1 MNSPSVRFRWSVL
14 PALLAMSALTAHA
27 AADPKHEDNDKK
39 EDAATKSLASLHLSD
54 EMRVTQGSASIGG
67 KKTPYQAEA
76 GVMVVYLHDPQDDDP
91 PQPAE
96 GEKPPPQPPEVGMSY
111 VAYFKGDK
119 PDRTRPITFLF
130 NGGPGSSS
138 VWLHMG
144 AFGPKRVRTTNDSHS
159 PAAPYRVVDNEYSL
173 LDVSDLVFIDAPG
186 TGFGHLRGADKDKAF
201 WGVDPDAH
209 TFANFIVEFLSRH
222 GRWNSPK
229 YLFGESYGTTR
240 AAVLAYQLQND
251 KSLDLNGVI
260 FLSQILCFDNS
271 ADAPQFNPSVDQP
284 YVLALPTYAATAWYH
299 KKLPNQ
305 PPELAPLLREVE
317 QFAIGEYAAALMAG
331 PRLPAEQQHAI
342 AVRLHNYTGLP
353 VDYIERA
360 SLRINVGEFNKTLLG
375 DELTAGRLDTRFSGP
390 TLDPMSK
397 EAEYDPQAV
406 GDLVGVRLGVQ
417 RLRAQHAAV
426 RRSQD
431 LQGRHSGVADVG
443 LPASAAGL
451 AVQDSG
457 RDQRD
462 AGPRERDE
470 AEPESQ
476 GADERRLLRSGDAV
490 LCGGLRVAA
499 AADSAL
505 APEQHRDALLSVR
518 AHGVRARRRHES
530 AARQRR
536 GVYRE
541 ERRWW
546 RLARSVAWFEPALR
560 PYSLA

>member
-1 MNSPSVRFRWSVL
+1 VL
-14 PALLAMSALTAHA
+14 PALLAMSAVTVHA
-27 AADPKHEDNDKK
+27 AADPKHEENDKK
-39 EDAATKSLASLHLSD
+39 EDAAAKSLSPLHLSD
-54 EMRVTQGSASIGG
+54 EVRVTQGSASIGG

-76 GVMVVYLHDPQDDDP
+76 GVMVVYLRDPIDDDP

-130 NGGPGSSS
+130 NGGPGSST

-159 PAAPYRVVDNEYSL
+159 PAAPYRIVDNEYSL

-186 TGFGHLRGADKDKAF
+186 TGFGHLRGEDKDKAF

-284 YVLALPTYAATAWYH
+284 YVLALPTFAATAWYH

-305 PPELAPLLREVE
+305 PAELQPLLREVE
-317 QFAIGEYAAALMAG
+317 QFAVGEYAAALMAG
-331 PRLPAEQQHAI
+331 PRLPAEQQHAV
-342 AVRLHNYTGLP
+342 AVKLHNYTGLP
-353 VDYIERA
+353 VDYLERA

-375 DELTAGRLDTRFSGP
+375 DEITAGRLDTRFSGP

-397 EAEYDPQAV
+397 EAEYDPQASAISSAYV
-406 GDLVGVRLGVQ
+406 SAFNDYVRNTLQFGDRKTYKEGILAWQTWDYLHQPPGAPFKIPGATNVMPDLAIAMKQNPNLKVQ
-417 RLRAQHAAV
+417 MNAGYFDLATPYFAAV
-426 RRSQD
+426 YELQQLPIPRS
-431 LQGRHSGVADVG
+431 LQNNIEMHFYESGHMVYAHEDDMKA
-443 LPASAAGL
+443 LH
-451 AVQDSG
+451 DN
-457 RDQRD
+457 
-462 AGPRERDE
+462 
-470 AEPESQ
+470 
-476 GADERRLLRSGDAV
+476 
-490 LCGGLRVAA
+490 VAA
-499 AADSAL
+499 FI
-505 APEQHRDALLSVR
+505 EKN
-518 AHGVRARRRHES
+518 GK
-530 AARQRR
+530 
-536 GVYRE
+536 GGGG
-541 ERRWW
+541 
-546 RLARSVAWFEPALR
+546 
-560 PYSLA
+560 

>member
-1 MNSPSVRFRWSVL
+1 VKSPAVRLRCSL
-14 PALLAMSALTAHA
+14 LAALLALSAASTLHA
-27 AADPKHEDNDKK
+27 AADPKHEEGDEK
-39 EDAATKSLASLHLSD
+39 EDAAAKSLSPLHLSD

-76 GVMVVYLHDPQDDDP
+76 GVMVVYLRDPLDDDP

-130 NGGPGSSS
+130 NGGPGSST

-159 PAAPYRVVDNEYSL
+159 PAAPYRIVDNEYSL

-186 TGFGHLRGADKDKAF
+186 TGFGHLRGADKEKAF
-201 WGVDPDAH
+201 WGVDPDAQ
-209 TFANFIVEFLSRH
+209 TFANFITEFLSRH

-284 YVLALPTYAATAWYH
+284 YLLALPTYAATAWYH
-299 KKLPNQ
+299 KKLPHQ
-305 PPELAPLLREVE
+305 PAELAPLLREVE
-317 QFAIGEYAAALMAG
+317 QFAMGDYASALMAG
-331 PRLPAEQQHAI
+331 PRLPPERQHEI
-342 AVRLHNYTGLP
+342 AMKLHDYTGLP

-397 EAEYDPQAV
+397 EAEYDPQASAISSAYV
-406 GDLVGVRLGVQ
+406 SAFNDYVRNTLQFGDRKDYKPGIPAWQTWDYLHQPPGSGSKIPGATNVMPDLAIAMKQNPNLKVQ
-417 RLRAQHAAV
+417 LNAGYFDLATPYFAAV
-426 RRSQD
+426 YELQQLPIPRS
-431 LQGRHSGVADVG
+431 LQNNIEMHFYQSGHMVYAHEDDMKA
-443 LPASAAGL
+443 LH
-451 AVQDSG
+451 DN
-457 RDQRD
+457 
-462 AGPRERDE
+462 
-470 AEPESQ
+470 
-476 GADERRLLRSGDAV
+476 
-490 LCGGLRVAA
+490 VAA
-499 AADSAL
+499 FI
-505 APEQHRDALLSVR
+505 EKN
-518 AHGVRARRRHES
+518 GK
-530 AARQRR
+530 
-536 GVYRE
+536 GGG
-541 ERRWW
+541 
-546 RLARSVAWFEPALR
+546 
-560 PYSLA
+560 